1 MKNMQNQI
9 LIEQISRWLQDQI
22 NKAGAQ
28 GALCGLSGG
37 IDSAV
42 VAALACRALGHNF
55 LALIMPCHS
64 LMRDVEDARRVA
76 EHLGLA
82 HETVELTPIYD
93 LFKSI
98 LPSGPPMAEANLKVR
113 LRMVT
118 LYYYAAARQALVLG
132 TSNKSE
138 IAVGYFTKYGDG
150 AADLL
155 PLADLLKTEV
165 RALAQ
170 ALKLPAWLLDKPP
183 SAGLW
188 PEQTDETEMGVT
200 YEELDRFLNE
210 STYHL
215 PTTVSPAAQER
226 ILTMM
231 RLSSHKRQPIPRF
244 RKDQDAVV

>member
-1 MKNMQNQI
+1 M
-9 LIEQISRWLQDQI
+9 IEQISRWLQDQI
-22 NKAGAQ
+22 KKAGTQ

-42 VAALACRALGHNF
+42 VAAIAQRALGHNF

-64 LMRDVEDARRVA
+64 LVRDVEDAQRVA
-76 EHLGLA
+76 EHLGVA
-82 HETVELTPIYD
+82 HETVDLTPVYD

-98 LPSGPPMAEANLKVR
+98 LPPGPPMADANLKVR

-118 LYYYAAARQALVLG
+118 LYYYAAGRQALVLG

-155 PLADLLKTEV
+155 PIADLLKIEV
-165 RALAQ
+165 RGLAQ
-170 ALKLPAWLLDKPP
+170 TLELPAWLLDKPP
-183 SAGLW
+183 TAGLW
-188 PEQTDETEMGVT
+188 AEQTDEAEMGVT

-226 ILTMM
+226 IFTMM
-231 RLSSHKRQPIPRF
+231 RVSSHKRQPIPVF
-244 RKDQDAVV
+244 RKDQTASV